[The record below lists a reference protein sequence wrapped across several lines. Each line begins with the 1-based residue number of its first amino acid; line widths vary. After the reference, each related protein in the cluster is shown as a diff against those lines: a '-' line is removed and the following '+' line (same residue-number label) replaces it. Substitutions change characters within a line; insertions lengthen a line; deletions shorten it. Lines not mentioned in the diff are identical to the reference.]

1 MENENNHKNKDIK
14 NDVDNISLKK
24 IQEVAVLDK
33 IKSSLNK
40 LIIGQNENKNKSNGN
55 K

>member
-24 IQEVAVLDK
+24 NTGSGSSKLDK

-40 LIIGQNENKNKSNGN
+40 LIIGQNENKNK

>member
-24 IQEVAVLDK
+24 IQEVAVQNW
-33 IKSSLNK
+33 IK
-40 LIIGQNENKNKSNGN
+40 
-55 K
+55 